1 MKTQDIRNMGQAFLQ
16 VLENQK
22 AAVAKKLAKASAS
35 SEKGKA
41 AVTLPKAPFEIP
53 EDIPA
58 TERTAFHGAAA
69 GAHKAGKSHFAFQG
83 KKYPV
88 TMKKDTAQAI
98 ADDVKESKDDDEA
111 DDATVRMMK
120 DNPKMRGQKGPGGM
134 KSLDRKAHSAVRKAL
149 QDNSKET
156 ATANATIESTRWPIF
171 KRILEKADRAAH
183 YKGATK
189 PETMQDKYKGKGAKD
204 MAADA
209 KLDNPDVAHDE
220 QEAAKGNV
228 SATVANVKKSP
239 MRRND
244 NAKGDTK
251 IISSATKA

>member
-22 AAVAKKLAKASAS
+22 AAMAKKLAKASAS

-53 EDIPA
+53 EDVPVD
-58 TERTAFHGAAA
+58 ERDMFMARAAA
-69 GAHKAGKSHFAFQG
+69 AHKAGKTHFTMPGG
-83 KKYPV
+83 KKHPV
-88 TMKKDTAQAI
+88 TMKKDTAQA
-98 ADDVKESKDDDEA
+98 VNSSTSEEA
-111 DDATVRMMK
+111 AHTTPCPDCDGSTENHSE
-120 DNPKMRGQKGPGGM
+120 DCPKA
-134 KSLDRKAHSAVRKAL
+134 KSEQGS
-149 QDNSKET
+149 SKET
-156 ATANATIESTRWPIF
+156 ATANATTESTRWPVF
-171 KRILEKADRAAH
+171 KRILEKAERAAH
-183 YKGATK
+183 YKSATK

-209 KLDNPDVAHDE
+209 KLGNPDVAHDE

-251 IISSATKA
+251 IIPSATKA